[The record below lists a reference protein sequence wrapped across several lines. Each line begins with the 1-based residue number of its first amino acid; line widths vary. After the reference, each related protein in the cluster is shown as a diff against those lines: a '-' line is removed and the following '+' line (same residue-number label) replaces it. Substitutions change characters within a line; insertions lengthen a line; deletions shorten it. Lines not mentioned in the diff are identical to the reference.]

1 MGFLQG
7 LRVLD
12 CTDERGL
19 AAGRLLADLGA
30 DVIQVEPPTGSA
42 ARLVP
47 PFHNGS
53 SLFWQTYAANK
64 RGVVMDLATPD
75 GRDLMIELVAGCDI
89 FIESADP
96 GSFESFGL
104 GWEDLRAVNPTLV
117 YVSISAFGRSGP
129 KVNWAATDLTVWASG
144 GPLAYNV
151 DQTGPPL
158 RISVPQAFLHASADA
173 AAGALIAYRASR
185 QRGLGQHVDVSAQ
198 ASLGLCTLAAN
209 LISVTGDEEPEW
221 MPKSEDRITVDRS
234 GSGSRTRRS
243 KWPVLDGFVELHL
256 AMGPAAGA
264 FTNNLFAWMV
274 EAGALPDEDISRW
287 DWRDLPVR
295 IESGEIGVEEMKRA
309 RGYVASF
316 LAGMTKQE
324 VTEAALLRR
333 TLAVGVADVADLAAS
348 GHFAD
353 RGFLVDFPEAHG
365 GGPAVT
371 VPGPFA
377 RTQAAA
383 FSWTRSAPRCVPGGE
398 SGASR
403 AKWAGERAR
412 ASALRGAGGE
422 VSLGDTAV
430 LDGLKVADLSW
441 VVAGPVIGRALGDF
455 GATVVRVESSRR
467 VETARHM
474 PPFYGAKAGLENS
487 ALYVNC
493 NAGKFGLALDLG
505 TGEGRDVVRKL
516 ARWADVLIE
525 SFTPGQMD
533 RWGLGYEAL
542 AEDNPRL
549 VMLSSSLMGNSGCYS
564 RLAGFGNIG
573 AAMSGFQHLVGWP
586 DRDPIGPFGPYTDFV
601 GPRLALVGLLAAL
614 EERDQTGRG
623 CYLDVSQV
631 ECGAWFLGPQIAD
644 YLLSG
649 HAAGRNGN
657 RDAVHVPHGV
667 FPCAN
672 LGPGLA
678 DHVAIAVRDDTDFS
692 ALASV
697 IGRPEMA
704 SDPRYASAE
713 SRRHHESELEHLIAV
728 WTSTRTASDVETL
741 CQEAHVPAHRA
752 SKSGDWVSDL
762 QLAHR
767 RHLIALPHSV
777 HGEVV
782 VEGPRYQL
790 SDTPGCPPR
799 PAPTMGQDTDYVL
812 SSLLGMDRERIAS
825 LHDLGVLQ

>member
-30 DVIQVEPPTGSA
+30 DVIQVEPPGGST
-42 ARLVP
+42 ARSLP
-47 PFHNGS
+47 PLYNGS

-64 RGVVMDLATPD
+64 RGVVIDPATPD
-75 GRDLMIELVAGCDI
+75 GRDRMVDLAAGCDI

-96 GSFESFGL
+96 GSFESLGL
-104 GWEDLRAVNPTLV
+104 GWQDLRAVNPALV

-129 KVNWAATDLTVWASG
+129 KANWAATDLTVWASG

-185 QRGLGQHVDVSAQ
+185 RSGLGQHVDVSAQ
-198 ASLGLCTLAAN
+198 ASIGLCTLAAN
-209 LISVTGDEEPEW
+209 LIAVTGDEEPEW
-221 MPKSEDRITVDRS
+221 MPKPEDRIAIDRS

-243 KWPVLDGFVELHL
+243 KWPVLNGFVELHL

-264 FTNNLFAWMV
+264 FTNNLFAWMAD
-274 EAGALPDEDISRW
+274 AGALPDEDIAKW
-287 DWRDLPVR
+287 DWRDLPSK
-295 IESGEIGVEEMKRA
+295 IEAGEIDVQVMERA
-309 RGYVASF
+309 RGYVAAF
-316 LAGMTKQE
+316 LAGMNKQE
-324 VTEAALLRR
+324 VTEAALLRK
-333 TLAVGVADVADLAAS
+333 TLAVGVADVSDLAAS
-348 GHFAD
+348 EHFAD
-353 RGFLVDFPEAHG
+353 RGFLVNFPHDDC

-371 VPGPFA
+371 VPGPIT
-377 RTQAAA
+377 RTQASA
-383 FSWTRSAPRCVPGGE
+383 FSWLREAPRLTPRGAPGW
-398 SGASR
+398 SGAS
-403 AKWAGERAR
+403 WAGERAR
-412 ASALRGAGGE
+412 VSARRGDGEGDAHGDASP
-422 VSLGDTAV
+422 LG
-430 LDGLKVADLSW
+430 GLKVADLSW
-441 VVAGPVIGRALGDF
+441 VVAGPVIGRALTDF

-474 PPFYGAKAGLENS
+474 PPFYGARPGSENS
-487 ALYVNC
+487 ALYINC
-493 NAGKFGLALDLG
+493 NAGKLGLALDLSTDG
-505 TGEGRDVVRKL
+505 GRDVVREL
-516 ARWADVLIE
+516 SRWADVLIE

-533 RWGLGYEAL
+533 RWGLGYDTLSA
-542 AEDNPRL
+542 DNPGL
-549 VMLSSSLMGNSGCYS
+549 VMLSSSLMGNSGRYS

-601 GPRLALVGLLAAL
+601 GPRLALVALLAAL
-614 EERDQTGRG
+614 ERRDLTGCG

-631 ECGAWFLGPQIAD
+631 ECGAWFLSPQIAD
-644 YLLSG
+644 YLASG
-649 HAAGRNGN
+649 NSAGRIGN
-657 RDAVHVPHGV
+657 RDAVYVPHGV
-667 FPCAN
+667 FPCAKH
-672 LGPGLA
+672 GPGEA
-678 DHVAIAVRDDTDFS
+678 DHVAIAVRDDRDFS

-704 SDPRYASAE
+704 SNPRYSSAS
-713 SRRHHESELEHLIAV
+713 SRREHESELEELLSA
-728 WTSTRTASDVETL
+728 WTSTLAACEVETL
-741 CQEAHVPAHRA
+741 CQKANVPAHRA
-752 SKSGDWVSDL
+752 SKSVDWVSDP

-767 RHLIALPHSV
+767 GHLIALPHAI

-790 SDTPGCPPR
+790 SGTPGGVAR
-799 PAPTMGQDTDYVL
+799 PAPIMGQDSDHVL
-812 SSLLGMDRERIAS
+812 SLLLGMDQERIAG
-825 LHDLGVLQ
+825 LHESGVLQ